1 MKANYTKPLLAV
13 EVFSYAQS
21 TTHDCMD
28 SIPKDRITYSDP
40 NGCGWDVG
48 GGIVF
53 FLESGNVCTMNGE
66 GMTGLCYNNPSEG
79 NYIFR
84 S

>member
-13 EVFSYAQS
+13 ELFSLAQS
-21 TTHDCMD
+21 SARDCID
-28 SIPKDRITYSDP
+28 GLPKERFNQNDP
-40 NGCGWDVG
+40 YGCGWDVG
-48 GGIVF
+48 GGMIF
-53 FLESGNVCTMNGE
+53 FLESGTACTMDGE
-66 GMTGLCYNNPSEG
+66 KMTGFCYNNPSEG